1 MTVCIS
7 TVCLEGDIRLVGGSA
22 ANEGRVELCYNNQWG
37 TVCDDGWDNNDA
49 SVACRQ
55 AGFSSSGK
63 SLSSNILLFFLL
75 FPYTDAAV
83 GRSGLFGGGV
93 GQILLDEV
101 ACVGTEPS
109 LFDCSSRGLQVH
121 NCGHHEDAGVICTGT
136 LALSCTV
143 LCM

>member
-63 SLSSNILLFFLL
+63 SLSSNILLLLYFFRTQTLL
-75 FPYTDAAV
+75 
-83 GRSGLFGGGV
+83 
-93 GQILLDEV
+93 
-101 ACVGTEPS
+101 
-109 LFDCSSRGLQVH
+109 
-121 NCGHHEDAGVICTGT
+121 
-136 LALSCTV
+136 
-143 LCM
+143 